1 MTVYQ
6 PGPATGTQQTPE
18 QAAAALIRADNSVYF
33 QAWSQQTENFA
44 VSAAAFFDGLKRTS
58 TQKAGMTDFAYFQA
72 MVRNMGLS
80 KSTGVLGLT
89 DMQDIAAMKDILKA
103 SYIDGI
109 DWVETVNKQAQSP
122 YGSSSAGPRFSKEV
136 STALTLI
143 DKTDAESI
151 LSKAYY
157 GAFGVM
163 PNNKQIE
170 NFKTRYNS
178 EAQRQLAETTS
189 TRSTSGTDTSTSGT
203 SKSVT
208 QGMGFT
214 QDEQQ
219 QFIAKFLKNNYKITG
234 KEESGRVST
243 IIDDLQRVYED
254 NLMPV
259 PPLEE
264 LTKFAADVIGTG
276 DPEMY
281 KQKIDTK
288 LQSVRMVAAKM
299 HPGAA
304 DMLDAGTDIR
314 TIAAPISQA
323 INSYLGTNIAYND
336 PRIKELV
343 NYNDGTNIRT
353 ANSIEI
359 EKWARK
365 QPEFSTSAYG
375 KNRAMD
381 IANAFEQGLK

>member
-6 PGPATGTQQTPE
+6 TGPATGTQPTADQT
-18 QAAAALIRADNSVYF
+18 AAGLIRADNSVYF

-44 VSAAAFFDGLKRTS
+44 VSAAEFFDSLKKQS
-58 TQKAGMTDFAYFQA
+58 TQKAGMSDFAYFQA

-80 KSTGVLGLT
+80 KSKGVIGLT
-89 DMQDIAAMKDILKA
+89 DMQDIAAMKDVLKA

-109 DWVETVNKQAQSP
+109 DWIETINKQAQSP
-122 YGSSSAGPRFSKEV
+122 YASSSNGPKFSKEV
-136 STALTLI
+136 STALALI

-163 PNNKQIE
+163 PNSKQIE
-170 NFKTRYNS
+170 NFKTRYNA
-178 EAQRQLAETTS
+178 EAQRQLAETTT
-189 TRSTSGTDTSTSGT
+189 TRNTSGTDTSTSAR

-208 QGMGFT
+208 SGMGFT
-214 QDEQQ
+214 EAEKQN
-219 QFIAKFLKNNYKITG
+219 FIARFLKNNYKITG
-234 KEESGRVST
+234 EEQSGRAAT
-243 IIDDLQRVYED
+243 IINDLERIYED
-254 NLMPV
+254 NLLPV
-259 PPLEE
+259 PPVEE
-264 LTKFAADVIGTG
+264 LAAFAADAIGTG
-276 DPEMY
+276 DSEMY
-281 KQKIDTK
+281 KQKIDAK
-288 LQSVRMVAAKM
+288 LQSVRVAASKM

-304 DMLDAGTDIR
+304 DLLEAGNDIK
-314 TIAAPISQA
+314 TIATPIAQA
-323 INSYLGTNIAYND
+323 INSYLGSNIAYND
-336 PRIKELV
+336 PRMKELV
-343 NYNDGTNIRT
+343 NYDDGKSIRT

-381 IANAFEQGLK
+381 IADAFEQGLK

>member
-1 MTVYQ
+1 MTYQ
-6 PGPATGTQQTPE
+6 SGPATGSQQTPE
-18 QAAAALIRADNSVYF
+18 QSAAALIRADGSVYF

-44 VSAAAFFDGLKRTS
+44 VSAAEFFDSLKKQS
-58 TQKAGMTDFAYFQA
+58 TQKAGMSDFAYFQA

-80 KSTGVLGLT
+80 KSKGVLGLT
-89 DMQDIAAMKDILKA
+89 DMQDIAAMKDVLKA

-109 DWVETVNKQAQSP
+109 DWVETINKQAQSP
-122 YGSSSAGPRFSKEV
+122 YASSSSGPKFSKEV

-163 PNNKQIE
+163 PNSKQIE
-170 NFKTRYNS
+170 NFKTRYNA
-178 EAQRQLAETTS
+178 EAQRQLAETTT
-189 TRSTSGTDTSTSGT
+189 TRTTSGGDTSTSARSKTTT
-203 SKSVT
+203 S
-208 QGMGFT
+208 GMGFT
-214 QDEQQ
+214 EAEKQN
-219 QFIAKFLKNNYKITG
+219 FIAKFLKNNYKITG
-234 KEESGRVST
+234 KEESGRAAT
-243 IIDDLQRVYED
+243 IISDLQRVYED
-254 NLMPV
+254 NLLPV
-259 PPLEE
+259 PPVEE
-264 LTKFAADVIGTG
+264 LAAFAADAIGTG
-276 DPEMY
+276 DSEMY
-281 KQKIDTK
+281 KQKIDSK
-288 LQSVRMVAAKM
+288 LQSVRIAASKM

-304 DMLDAGTDIR
+304 DLLEAGNDIK
-314 TIAAPISQA
+314 TIAAPIAQA
-323 INSYLGTNIAYND
+323 INSYLGSNIAYND

-343 NYNDGTNIRT
+343 NYDDGRGVRT

-381 IANAFEQGLK
+381 IADAFEQGLK

>member
-1 MTVYQ
+1 MAYQ
-6 PGPATGTQQTPE
+6 SGPATGTQQTPE
-18 QAAAALIRADNSVYF
+18 QKAAALIRQEGSVYF

-44 VSAAAFFDGLKRTS
+44 QTASGFFDSLKLQS
-58 TQKAGMTDFAYFQA
+58 TQKAGMSDFAYFQA
-72 MVRNMGLS
+72 IVRKMGMS
-80 KSTGVLGLT
+80 KSTGVLGMSDT
-89 DMQDIAAMKDILKA
+89 QDIAAMKEVLKN
-103 SYIDGI
+103 SYLDGV
-109 DWVETVNKQAQSP
+109 DWIETVNKQAQSP
-122 YGSSSAGPRFSKEV
+122 YASSSTGPKFSKEV

-143 DKTDAESI
+143 DKTDAEDI

-170 NFKTRYNS
+170 NFKTRYNA

-189 TRSTSGTDTSTSGT
+189 TRATSGTDTSTAAT

-208 QGMGFT
+208 QGLGFT
-214 QDEQQ
+214 QSEQQ
-219 QFIAKFLKNNYKITG
+219 RFIAKFLKNNYKITG
-234 KEESGRVST
+234 KEESGRVAT

-264 LTKFAADVIGTG
+264 LATFAANAIGTG

-304 DMLDAGTDIR
+304 DILSTGTDIR
-314 TIAAPISQA
+314 TIATPISQA
-323 INSYLGTNIAYND
+323 INSYMGTNIAYND

-353 ANSIEI
+353 ANAIEI

-365 QPEFSTSAYG
+365 QPEFATSAYG

-381 IANAFEQGLK
+381 IADAFEQGLK

>member
-1 MTVYQ
+1 
-6 PGPATGTQQTPE
+6 
-18 QAAAALIRADNSVYF
+18 
-33 QAWSQQTENFA
+33 
-44 VSAAAFFDGLKRTS
+44 
-58 TQKAGMTDFAYFQA
+58 
-72 MVRNMGLS
+72 MVRNMKLS
-80 KSTGVLGLT
+80 SAKGVLGMSST
-89 DMQDIAAMKDILKA
+89 EDIAAMKEVLKNSYLDGVDWV
-103 SYIDGI
+103 SYIN
-109 DWVETVNKQAQSP
+109 TQAQSP
-122 YGSSSAGPRFSKEV
+122 YASSSTGPKFSKEV

-170 NFKTRYNS
+170 NFKTRYNA

-189 TRSTSGTDTSTSGT
+189 TRSTSGSDTSTAAR

-214 QDEQQ
+214 QQEQQ

-234 KEESGRVST
+234 KEESGRAAT

-264 LTKFAADVIGTG
+264 LAAFAANAIGTG

-281 KQKIDTK
+281 KQKIDAK

-304 DMLDAGTDIR
+304 DILSAGTDIK
-314 TIAAPISQA
+314 TVATPISQA
-323 INSYLGTNIAYND
+323 LNSYMGTNIAYND

-343 NYNDGTNIRT
+343 NYNDGTTIRT
-353 ANSIEI
+353 ANAIEI

-365 QPEFSTSAYG
+365 QPEFATSAYG

-381 IANAFEQGLK
+381 IADAFEQGLK

>member
-1 MTVYQ
+1 VTYQ
-6 PGPATGTQQTPE
+6 SGPATGTQKTE
-18 QAAAALIRADNSVYF
+18 EETIAGIVRADDSVYF

-44 VSAAAFFDGLKRTS
+44 VSASKFFDGLKDTRTIRPDMS
-58 TQKAGMTDFAYFQA
+58 DYAYFQA

-80 KSTGVLGLT
+80 KSKGVLGLT
-89 DMQDIAAMKDILKA
+89 DMQDISAMKDVLKA

-109 DWVETVNKQAQSP
+109 PWFETIEKQAQSP
-122 YGSSSAGPRFSKEV
+122 YASSSSGPKFSKEV

-143 DKTDAESI
+143 DKTDAEDI

-163 PNNKQIE
+163 PNNTQIE
-170 NFKTRYNS
+170 NFKTRFAA
-178 EAQRQLAETTS
+178 EAQRQLAETVTTKTTS
-189 TRSTSGTDTSTSGT
+189 KTDTATSA
-203 SKSVT
+203 KSAT
-208 QGMGFT
+208 KTTGLGFT
-214 QDEQQ
+214 QSEQQ

-234 KEESGRVST
+234 KEESGRVAT
-243 IIDDLQRVYED
+243 IIDDLQRVYQD
-254 NLMPV
+254 NLLPE

-264 LTKFAADVIGTG
+264 LTAFAADAIGTG

-281 KQKIDTK
+281 KQKIDAK

-304 DMLDAGTDIR
+304 DILDAGTDIK
-314 TIAAPISQA
+314 TIATPISQA
-323 INSYLGTNIAYND
+323 LNSYLGTNIAYND

-365 QPEFSTSAYG
+365 QPEFATSAYG

-381 IANAFEQGLK
+381 IADAFEQGLK

>member
-1 MTVYQ
+1 VAYQ
-6 PGPATGTQQTPE
+6 SGPATGTQQTPE
-18 QAAAALIRADNSVYF
+18 QKAAALIRQEGSVYF

-44 VSAAAFFDGLKRTS
+44 QTASGFFDSLKLQS
-58 TQKAGMTDFAYFQA
+58 TQKAGMSDFAYFQA
-72 MVRNMGLS
+72 MVRNMKLS
-80 KSTGVLGLT
+80 SAKGVLGMSST
-89 DMQDIAAMKDILKA
+89 EDIAAMKEVLKNSYLDGVDWV
-103 SYIDGI
+103 SYIN
-109 DWVETVNKQAQSP
+109 TQAQSP
-122 YGSSSAGPRFSKEV
+122 YASSSTGPKFSKEV

-157 GAFGVM
+157 GAFGTM

-170 NFKTRYNS
+170 NFKTRYNA

-189 TRSTSGTDTSTSGT
+189 TRSTSGTDTSTAAR

-208 QGMGFT
+208 EGMGFT
-214 QDEQQ
+214 QQEQQ

-234 KEESGRVST
+234 KEESGRVAT

-264 LTKFAADVIGTG
+264 LATFAANAIGTG

-281 KQKIDTK
+281 KQKIDSK

-304 DMLDAGTDIR
+304 DILGTGTDIR
-314 TIAAPISQA
+314 TIATPISQA
-323 INSYLGTNIAYND
+323 LNSYLGTSIAYND

-353 ANSIEI
+353 ANAIEI

-365 QPEFSTSAYG
+365 QPEFATSAYG

-381 IANAFEQGLK
+381 IADAFEQGLK

>member
-1 MTVYQ
+1 VVYQ
-6 PGPATGTQQTPE
+6 SGPATGTQQTPE
-18 QAAAALIRADNSVYF
+18 QKAAALIRQEGSVYF

-44 VSAAAFFDGLKRTS
+44 QTASGFFDSLKLQS
-58 TQKAGMTDFAYFQA
+58 TQKAGMSDFAYFQA
-72 MVRNMGLS
+72 MVRNMKLS
-80 KSTGVLGLT
+80 SAKGVLGMSST
-89 DMQDIAAMKDILKA
+89 EDIAAMKEVLKN
-103 SYIDGI
+103 SYLDGI
-109 DWVETVNKQAQSP
+109 DWVSYINTQAQSP
-122 YGSSSAGPRFSKEV
+122 YASSSSGPRFSKEV

-170 NFKTRYNS
+170 NFKTRYNA

-189 TRSTSGTDTSTSGT
+189 TRSTSGTDTSTAAR

-208 QGMGFT
+208 EGMGFT
-214 QDEQQ
+214 QQEQQ

-234 KEESGRVST
+234 KEESGRAAT

-259 PPLEE
+259 PPIEE
-264 LTKFAADVIGTG
+264 LAAFAANAIGTG

-281 KQKIDTK
+281 KQKIDAK
-288 LQSVRMVAAKM
+288 LQAVRMVAAKM

-304 DMLDAGTDIR
+304 DILSAGTDIK
-314 TIAAPISQA
+314 TIATPISQA
-323 INSYLGTNIAYND
+323 LNSYMGTNIAYND

-343 NYNDGTNIRT
+343 NYNDGTTIRT
-353 ANSIEI
+353 ANAIEI

-365 QPEFSTSAYG
+365 QPEFATSAYG

-381 IANAFEQGLK
+381 IADAFEQGLK

>member
-1 MTVYQ
+1 MVYQ
-6 PGPATGTQQTPE
+6 SGPATGTQQTPE
-18 QAAAALIRADNSVYF
+18 QKAAALIRQEGSVYF

-44 VSAAAFFDGLKRTS
+44 QTASGFFDSLKLQS
-58 TQKAGMTDFAYFQA
+58 TQKAGMSDFAYFQA
-72 MVRNMGLS
+72 MVRNMKLS
-80 KSTGVLGLT
+80 SAKGVLGMSST
-89 DMQDIAAMKDILKA
+89 EDIAAMKEVLKN
-103 SYIDGI
+103 SYLDGI
-109 DWVETVNKQAQSP
+109 DWVSYINTQAQSP
-122 YGSSSAGPRFSKEV
+122 YASSSTGPKFSKEV

-157 GAFGVM
+157 GAFGTM

-170 NFKTRYNS
+170 NFKTRYNA

-189 TRSTSGTDTSTSGT
+189 TRSTSGTDTSTAAR

-214 QDEQQ
+214 QQEQQ

-234 KEESGRVST
+234 KEESGRAAT

-264 LTKFAADVIGTG
+264 LAAFAANAIGTG

-281 KQKIDTK
+281 KQKIDAK
-288 LQSVRMVAAKM
+288 LQAVRMVAAKM

-304 DMLDAGTDIR
+304 DILSAGTDIK
-314 TIAAPISQA
+314 TVATPISQA
-323 INSYLGTNIAYND
+323 LNSYMGTNIAYND

-343 NYNDGTNIRT
+343 NYNDGTTIRT
-353 ANSIEI
+353 ANAIEI

-365 QPEFSTSAYG
+365 QPEFATSAYG

-381 IANAFEQGLK
+381 IADAFEQGLK

>member
-1 MTVYQ
+1 MTYQ
-6 PGPATGTQQTPE
+6 SGPATGSQQTPE
-18 QAAAALIRADNSVYF
+18 QSAAALIRADGSVYF

-44 VSAAAFFDGLKRTS
+44 VSAAEFFDSLKKQS
-58 TQKAGMTDFAYFQA
+58 TQKAGMSDFAYFQA

-80 KSTGVLGLT
+80 KSKGVLGLT
-89 DMQDIAAMKDILKA
+89 DMQDIAAMKDVLKA

-109 DWVETVNKQAQSP
+109 DWVETINKQAQSP
-122 YGSSSAGPRFSKEV
+122 YASSSSGPKFSKEV

-163 PNNKQIE
+163 PNSKQIE
-170 NFKTRYNS
+170 NFKTRYNA
-178 EAQRQLAETTS
+178 EAQRQLAETTT
-189 TRSTSGTDTSTSGT
+189 TRTTSGGDTSTSARSKTTT
-203 SKSVT
+203 S
-208 QGMGFT
+208 GMGFT
-214 QDEQQ
+214 EAEKQN
-219 QFIAKFLKNNYKITG
+219 FIAKFLKNNYKITG
-234 KEESGRVST
+234 KEESGRAAT
-243 IIDDLQRVYED
+243 IISDLQRVYED
-254 NLMPV
+254 NLLPV
-259 PPLEE
+259 PPVEE
-264 LTKFAADVIGTG
+264 LAAFAADAIGTG
-276 DPEMY
+276 DSEMY
-281 KQKIDTK
+281 KQKIDSK
-288 LQSVRMVAAKM
+288 LQSVRVAASKM

-304 DMLDAGTDIR
+304 DLLEAGNDIK
-314 TIAAPISQA
+314 TIAAPIAQA
-323 INSYLGTNIAYND
+323 INSYLGSNIAYND

-343 NYNDGTNIRT
+343 NYDDGKGVRT

-381 IANAFEQGLK
+381 IADAFEQGLK

>member
-6 PGPATGTQQTPE
+6 SGPATGTQQTPE
-18 QAAAALIRADNSVYF
+18 QKAAALIREDNSVYF

-44 VSAAAFFDGLKRTS
+44 VSASKFFDSLKLQS
-58 TQKAGMTDFAYFQA
+58 TQQAGMSDFAYFQA
-72 MVRNMGLS
+72 MVRKLGMS

-89 DMQDIAAMKDILKA
+89 DMQDIAAMKDVLKS
-103 SYIDGI
+103 SYIDGV
-109 DWVETVNKQAQSP
+109 DWVATVNMQAQSP
-122 YGSSSAGPRFSKEV
+122 YASSSAGPKFSKEV

-170 NFKTRYNS
+170 NFKSRYNS

-189 TRSTSGTDTSTSGT
+189 TRATSGTDTSTAAT

-214 QDEQQ
+214 QQEQQ
-219 QFIAKFLKNNYKITG
+219 DFIAKFLKNNYKITG
-234 KEESGRVST
+234 EEQSGRAAQ
-243 IIDDLQRVYED
+243 IIDDLQRVYQD
-254 NLMPV
+254 NLLPE

-264 LTKFAADVIGTG
+264 LTAFAANVIGTG

-281 KQKIDTK
+281 KQKIDAK

-304 DMLDAGTDIR
+304 DILGAGTDIK

-343 NYNDGTNIRT
+343 NYNDGTGIRT
-353 ANSIEI
+353 ANSIDI

-365 QPEFSTSAYG
+365 QPEFATSAYG

-381 IANAFEQGLK
+381 IADAFEQGLK

>member
-1 MTVYQ
+1 MVYQ
-6 PGPATGTQQTPE
+6 SGPATGTQQTPE
-18 QAAAALIRADNSVYF
+18 QAAAALIREEGSVYF

-44 VSAAAFFDGLKRTS
+44 VSAAEFFDSLKRTS
-58 TQKAGMTDFAYFQA
+58 TQKTGMTDFAYFQA

-89 DMQDIAAMKDILKA
+89 DMQDIAAMKDVLKA

-109 DWVETVNKQAQSP
+109 DWIETVNKQAQSP

-170 NFKTRYNS
+170 NFKSRYNS

-189 TRSTSGTDTSTSGT
+189 TRSTSGTDTSSAGT

-208 QGMGFT
+208 QGLGFT

-234 KEESGRVST
+234 KEESGRAAT
-243 IIDDLQRVYED
+243 IIDDLQRVYQD
-254 NLMPV
+254 NLLPE

-264 LTKFAADVIGTG
+264 LAAFAANAIGTG

-304 DMLDAGTDIR
+304 DILAAGTDIK

-323 INSYLGTNIAYND
+323 INAYLGTNIAYND

-343 NYNDGTNIRT
+343 NYNDGTGIRT
-353 ANSIEI
+353 ANSMDI
-359 EKWARK
+359 EKWAQK
-365 QPEFSTSAYG
+365 QPEFATSAYG

>member
-1 MTVYQ
+1 MTYQ
-6 PGPATGTQQTPE
+6 SGPATGTQQTPE
-18 QAAAALIRADNSVYF
+18 QIAAGMVRADNSVYF

-44 VSAAAFFDGLKRTS
+44 VSASEFFDGLKKTNTIRPDMS
-58 TQKAGMTDFAYFQA
+58 DFAYFQA

-80 KSTGVLGLT
+80 KSKGVLGLT
-89 DMQDIAAMKDILKA
+89 DMQDISAMKDVLKA

-109 DWVETVNKQAQSP
+109 PWFETIEKQAQSP
-122 YGSSSAGPRFSKEV
+122 YASSSSGPKFSKEV

-143 DKTDAESI
+143 DKTDAEDI

-170 NFKTRYNS
+170 NFKTRFAA
-178 EAQRQLAETTS
+178 EAQRQLAETVT
-189 TRSTSGTDTSTSGT
+189 TRTTSGTDTSTSA
-203 SKSVT
+203 KSAT
-208 QGMGFT
+208 KTTGLGFT
-214 QDEQQ
+214 QSEQQ

-234 KEESGRVST
+234 KEESGRVAT
-243 IIDDLQRVYED
+243 IIDDLQRVYQD
-254 NLMPV
+254 NLLPE

-264 LTKFAADVIGTG
+264 LTAFAADAIGTG

-281 KQKIDTK
+281 KQKIDAK

-304 DMLDAGTDIR
+304 DILSAGTDIK
-314 TIAAPISQA
+314 TIATPISQA
-323 INSYLGTNIAYND
+323 LNSYLGTNIAYND

-365 QPEFSTSAYG
+365 QPEFATSAYG

-381 IANAFEQGLK
+381 IADAFEQGLK

>member
-1 MTVYQ
+1 VAYQ
-6 PGPATGTQQTPE
+6 SGPATGTQQTPE
-18 QAAAALIRADNSVYF
+18 QKAAALIRQEGSVYF

-44 VSAAAFFDGLKRTS
+44 QTASGFFDSLKLQS
-58 TQKAGMTDFAYFQA
+58 TQKAGMSDFAYFQA
-72 MVRNMGLS
+72 MVRNMKLS
-80 KSTGVLGLT
+80 SAKGVLGMSST
-89 DMQDIAAMKDILKA
+89 EDIAAMKEVLKNSYLDGVDWV
-103 SYIDGI
+103 SYIN
-109 DWVETVNKQAQSP
+109 TQAQSP
-122 YGSSSAGPRFSKEV
+122 YASSSTGPKFSKEV

-170 NFKTRYNS
+170 NFKTRYNA

-189 TRSTSGTDTSTSGT
+189 TRSTSGTDTSTAAR

-208 QGMGFT
+208 EGMGFT
-214 QDEQQ
+214 QQEQQ

-234 KEESGRVST
+234 KEESGRAAT

-259 PPLEE
+259 PPIEE
-264 LTKFAADVIGTG
+264 LAAFAANAIGTG

-281 KQKIDTK
+281 KQKIDAK

-304 DMLDAGTDIR
+304 DILGTGTDIR
-314 TIAAPISQA
+314 TIATPISQA
-323 INSYLGTNIAYND
+323 LNSYLGTNIAYND

-353 ANSIEI
+353 ANAIEI

-365 QPEFSTSAYG
+365 QPEFATSAYG

-381 IANAFEQGLK
+381 IADAFEQGLK

>member
-1 MTVYQ
+1 MAYQ
-6 PGPATGTQQTPE
+6 SGPATGTQQTPE
-18 QAAAALIRADNSVYF
+18 QQAAALIRQEGSVYF

-44 VSAAAFFDGLKRTS
+44 QSASEFFDGLKLQS
-58 TQKAGMTDFAYFQA
+58 TQKAGMSDFAYFQA
-72 MVRNMGLS
+72 MVRNMKLS
-80 KSTGVLGLT
+80 NAKGVLGMSST
-89 DMQDIAAMKDILKA
+89 EDIAAMKEVLKNSYLDGVDWV
-103 SYIDGI
+103 SYIN
-109 DWVETVNKQAQSP
+109 TQAQSP
-122 YGSSSAGPRFSKEV
+122 YASSSTGPKFSKEV

-170 NFKTRYNS
+170 NFKSRYNA

-189 TRSTSGTDTSTSGT
+189 TRATSGTDTSTAAT

-214 QDEQQ
+214 QQEQQ
-219 QFIAKFLKNNYKITG
+219 DFIAKFLKNNYKITG
-234 KEESGRVST
+234 EEQSGRAAT

-264 LTKFAADVIGTG
+264 LTTFVANVIGTG

-281 KQKIDTK
+281 KQKIDAK

-304 DMLDAGTDIR
+304 DILGAGTDIK
-314 TIAAPISQA
+314 TIATPISQA

-353 ANSIEI
+353 ANAIEI

-365 QPEFSTSAYG
+365 QPEFGTSAYG

-381 IANAFEQGLK
+381 IADAFEQGLK

>member
-1 MTVYQ
+1 MTYQ
-6 PGPATGTQQTPE
+6 SGPATGTQQTEE
-18 QAAAALIRADNSVYF
+18 QTAAGIVRADDSVYF

-44 VSAAAFFDGLKRTS
+44 VSAAEFFDGLKKTS
-58 TQKAGMTDFAYFQA
+58 TMKPGMSDFAYFQA

-80 KSTGVLGLT
+80 KSKGVLGLT
-89 DMQDIAAMKDILKA
+89 DMQDISAMKDVLKT

-109 DWVETVNKQAQSP
+109 PWFETLEKQAQSP
-122 YGSSSAGPRFSKEV
+122 YASSSTGPKFSKEV

-170 NFKTRYNS
+170 NFKSRYNS

-189 TRSTSGTDTSTSGT
+189 TRSTSGTDTSTSAR

-208 QGMGFT
+208 EGMGFT
-214 QDEQQ
+214 QQEQQ

-234 KEESGRVST
+234 KEESGRVAT
-243 IIDDLQRVYED
+243 IIDDLQRVYQD
-254 NLMPV
+254 NLLPE

-264 LTKFAADVIGTG
+264 LTAFAADAIGTG

-281 KQKIDTK
+281 KQKIDAK

-304 DMLDAGTDIR
+304 DILGAGTDIK
-314 TIAAPISQA
+314 TIATPISQA
-323 INSYLGTNIAYND
+323 LNAYLGTNIAYND

-343 NYNDGTNIRT
+343 NYNDGTNVRT

-365 QPEFSTSAYG
+365 QPEFATSAYG

-381 IANAFEQGLK
+381 IADAFEQGLK

>member
-1 MTVYQ
+1 MVYQ
-6 PGPATGTQQTPE
+6 SGPATGTQQTPE
-18 QAAAALIRADNSVYF
+18 QKAAALIRQEGSVYF

-44 VSAAAFFDGLKRTS
+44 QTASGFFDSLKLQS
-58 TQKAGMTDFAYFQA
+58 TQKAGMSDFAYFQA
-72 MVRNMGLS
+72 MVRNMKLS
-80 KSTGVLGLT
+80 SAKGVLGMSST
-89 DMQDIAAMKDILKA
+89 EDIAAMKEVLKN
-103 SYIDGI
+103 SYLDGI
-109 DWVETVNKQAQSP
+109 DWVSYINTQAQSP
-122 YGSSSAGPRFSKEV
+122 YASSSSGPRFSKEV

-170 NFKTRYNS
+170 NFKTRYNA

-189 TRSTSGTDTSTSGT
+189 TRSTSGTDTSTAAR

-208 QGMGFT
+208 EGMGFT
-214 QDEQQ
+214 QQEQQ

-234 KEESGRVST
+234 KEESGRAAT

-259 PPLEE
+259 PPIEE
-264 LTKFAADVIGTG
+264 LAAFAANAIGTG

-281 KQKIDTK
+281 KQKIDAK
-288 LQSVRMVAAKM
+288 LQAVRMVAAKM

-304 DMLDAGTDIR
+304 DILSAGTDIK
-314 TIAAPISQA
+314 TIATPISQA
-323 INSYLGTNIAYND
+323 LNSYMGTNIAYND

-343 NYNDGTNIRT
+343 NYNDGTTIRT
-353 ANSIEI
+353 ANAIEI

-365 QPEFSTSAYG
+365 QPEFATSAYG

-381 IANAFEQGLK
+381 IADAFEQGLK

>member
-6 PGPATGTQQTPE
+6 SGPATGSQVDPAT
-18 QAAAALIRADNSVYF
+18 IRQDSSVYF

-44 VSAAAFFDGLKRTS
+44 MTASEFFDGLKK
-58 TQKAGMTDFAYFQA
+58 TQTMKPGMSDFAYFQA
-72 MVRNMGLS
+72 MVRTMGKS
-80 KSTGVLGLT
+80 KSKGVLGLT
-89 DMQDIAAMKDILKA
+89 DMEDIAAMKDVLKA

-109 DWVETVNKQAQSP
+109 PWFETLEKQAQSP
-122 YGSSSAGPRFSKEV
+122 YASSTTGPKFSKEV

-163 PNNKQIE
+163 PNSKQIE
-170 NFKTRYNS
+170 NFKTRYNA
-178 EAQRQLAETTS
+178 EAQRQLAEVTT
-189 TRSTSGTDTSTSGT
+189 TRTTSGTDTSTSARSKAVT
-203 SKSVT
+203 S
-208 QGMGFT
+208 GMGFT
-214 QDEQQ
+214 EAEKDN
-219 QFIAKFLKNNYKITG
+219 FIAKFLKNNYKITG
-234 KEESGRVST
+234 EEQSGRAAT
-243 IIDDLQRVYED
+243 IINDLERIYED
-254 NLMPV
+254 NLLPV
-259 PPLEE
+259 PPIEE
-264 LTKFAADVIGTG
+264 LAAFAADAIGTG
-276 DPEMY
+276 DSGMY
-281 KQKIDTK
+281 KQKIDAK
-288 LQSVRMVAAKM
+288 LQSVRIAASKM

-304 DMLDAGTDIR
+304 DLLEAGNDIK
-314 TIAAPISQA
+314 TIAAPIAQA
-323 INSYLGTNIAYND
+323 INSYLGSNIAYND

-343 NYNDGTNIRT
+343 NYDDGKSVRT

-381 IANAFEQGLK
+381 IADAFEQGLK

>member
-6 PGPATGTQQTPE
+6 SGPATGTQQTPE
-18 QAAAALIRADNSVYF
+18 QVAAALIRAEGSVYF
-33 QAWSQQTENFA
+33 KAWSQQTENFA
-44 VSAAAFFDGLKRTS
+44 QSAAEEFDALKNKS
-58 TQKAGMTDFAYFQA
+58 TIKAGMSDYAYFQA
-72 MVRNMGLS
+72 IVRKLGMS
-80 KSTGVLGLT
+80 KSTGVLGMSDT
-89 DMQDIAAMKDILKA
+89 QDIAAMKEVYKL
-103 SYIDGI
+103 SYLDGI
-109 DWVETVNKQAQSP
+109 DWIEWVNKQAQSP
-122 YGSSSAGPRFSKEV
+122 YASSSAGPKFSKEV

-170 NFKTRYNS
+170 NFKTRYNA
-178 EAQRQLAETTS
+178 EAQRQLAETTT
-189 TRSTSGTDTSTSGT
+189 TRSTSGTDTSTSGR
-203 SKSVT
+203 SKTVT
-208 QGMGFT
+208 EGMGFT
-214 QDEQQ
+214 QQEEQ

-234 KEESGRVST
+234 KEESGRVAT
-243 IIDDLQRVYED
+243 IISDLKRVYED
-254 NLMPV
+254 NLIPV

-264 LTKFAADVIGTG
+264 LTTFAANAIGTG

-281 KQKIDTK
+281 KQKIDAK

-304 DMLDAGTDIR
+304 DILGTGTDIR

-323 INSYLGTNIAYND
+323 LNSYLGTNIAYND
-336 PRIKELV
+336 PRIKELI

-353 ANSIEI
+353 ANAIEI

-365 QPEFSTSAYG
+365 QPEFATSAYG

-381 IANAFEQGLK
+381 IADAFEQGLK

>member
-1 MTVYQ
+1 LAYQ
-6 PGPATGTQQTPE
+6 SGPATGTQQTPE
-18 QAAAALIRADNSVYF
+18 QQAAALIRQEGSVYF

-44 VSAAAFFDGLKRTS
+44 QSASEFFDGLKLQS
-58 TQKAGMTDFAYFQA
+58 TQKAGMSDFAYFQA
-72 MVRNMGLS
+72 MVRNMKLS
-80 KSTGVLGLT
+80 NAKGVLGMSST
-89 DMQDIAAMKDILKA
+89 EDIAAMKEVLKNSYLDGVDWV
-103 SYIDGI
+103 SYIN
-109 DWVETVNKQAQSP
+109 TQAQSP
-122 YGSSSAGPRFSKEV
+122 YASSSTGPKFSKEV

-170 NFKTRYNS
+170 NFKSRYNA

-189 TRSTSGTDTSTSGT
+189 TRATSGTDTSTAAT

-214 QDEQQ
+214 QQEQQ
-219 QFIAKFLKNNYKITG
+219 DFIAKFLKNNYKITG
-234 KEESGRVST
+234 EEQSGRAAT

-264 LTKFAADVIGTG
+264 LTTFVANVIGTG

-281 KQKIDTK
+281 KQKIDAK

-304 DMLDAGTDIR
+304 DILGAGTDIK
-314 TIAAPISQA
+314 TIATPISQA

-353 ANSIEI
+353 ANAIEI

-365 QPEFSTSAYG
+365 QPEFGTSAYG

-381 IANAFEQGLK
+381 IADAFEQGLK

>member
-1 MTVYQ
+1 VVYQ
-6 PGPATGTQQTPE
+6 SGPATGTQQTEE
-18 QAAAALIRADNSVYF
+18 QTTAGIVRADDGVYF

-44 VSAAAFFDGLKRTS
+44 VSASKFFDGLKKTNTIRTDMS
-58 TQKAGMTDFAYFQA
+58 DYAYFQA
-72 MVRNMGLS
+72 MVRKMGLS
-80 KSTGVLGLT
+80 KSKGVIGLT
-89 DMQDIAAMKDILKA
+89 DMQDISAMKDVLKA

-109 DWVETVNKQAQSP
+109 PWFETIEKQAQSP
-122 YGSSSAGPRFSKEV
+122 YASSSAGPKFSKEV

-143 DKTDAESI
+143 DKTDAEDI

-170 NFKTRYNS
+170 NFKTRFAA
-178 EAQRQLAETTS
+178 EAQRQLAETVT
-189 TRSTSGTDTSTSGT
+189 TRTTSGTDTSTSA
-203 SKSVT
+203 KST
-208 QGMGFT
+208 TKTTGLGFT
-214 QDEQQ
+214 QSEQQ

-234 KEESGRVST
+234 KEESGRVAT
-243 IIDDLQRVYED
+243 IIDDLQRVYQD
-254 NLMPV
+254 NLLPE

-264 LTKFAADVIGTG
+264 LTAFAADAIGTG

-281 KQKIDTK
+281 KQKIDAK

-304 DMLDAGTDIR
+304 DILGAGTDIK
-314 TIAAPISQA
+314 TIATPISQA
-323 INSYLGTNIAYND
+323 LNSYLGTNIAYND

-365 QPEFSTSAYG
+365 QPEFATSAYG
-375 KNRAMD
+375 KNRAME
-381 IANAFEQGLK
+381 IADAFEQGLK

>member
-6 PGPATGTQQTPE
+6 QGPATGTQQTPE

-44 VSAAAFFDGLKRTS
+44 KTASGFFDSLKLQS
-58 TQKAGMTDFAYFQA
+58 TQKAGMSDFAYFQA
-72 MVRNMGLS
+72 MVRKLGMS

-89 DMQDIAAMKDILKA
+89 DMQDIAAMKDVLKS

-109 DWVETVNKQAQSP
+109 DWVATINMQAQSP
-122 YGSSSAGPRFSKEV
+122 YGSSSAGPKFSKEV

-170 NFKTRYNS
+170 NFKTRYNA

-189 TRSTSGTDTSTSGT
+189 TRATSDTDTSSSST

-208 QGMGFT
+208 QGLGFT

-304 DMLDAGTDIR
+304 DMLNAGTDIR

-365 QPEFSTSAYG
+365 QPEFATSAYG

-381 IANAFEQGLK
+381 IADAFEQGLK

>member
-1 MTVYQ
+1 MVYQ
-6 PGPATGTQQTPE
+6 SGPATGTQQTPE
-18 QAAAALIRADNSVYF
+18 QKAAALIRQEGSVYF

-44 VSAAAFFDGLKRTS
+44 QTASGFFDSLKLQS
-58 TQKAGMTDFAYFQA
+58 TQKAGMSDFAYFQA
-72 MVRNMGLS
+72 MVRNMKLS
-80 KSTGVLGLT
+80 SAKGVLGMSST
-89 DMQDIAAMKDILKA
+89 EDIAAMKEVLKN
-103 SYIDGI
+103 SYLDGI
-109 DWVETVNKQAQSP
+109 DWVSYINTQAQSP
-122 YGSSSAGPRFSKEV
+122 YASSSTGPKFSKEV

-157 GAFGVM
+157 GAFGTM

-170 NFKTRYNS
+170 NFKTRYNA

-189 TRSTSGTDTSTSGT
+189 TRSTSGSDTSTAAR

-214 QDEQQ
+214 QQEQQ

-234 KEESGRVST
+234 KEESGRAAT

-264 LTKFAADVIGTG
+264 LAAFAANAIGTG

-281 KQKIDTK
+281 KQKIDAK
-288 LQSVRMVAAKM
+288 LQAVRMVAAKM

-304 DMLDAGTDIR
+304 DILSAGTDIK
-314 TIAAPISQA
+314 TVATPISQA
-323 INSYLGTNIAYND
+323 LNSYMGTNIAYND

-343 NYNDGTNIRT
+343 NYNDGTTIRT
-353 ANSIEI
+353 ANAIEI

-365 QPEFSTSAYG
+365 QPEFATSAYG

-381 IANAFEQGLK
+381 IADAFEQGLK

>member
-1 MTVYQ
+1 MAYQ
-6 PGPATGTQQTPE
+6 SGPATGTQQTPE
-18 QAAAALIRADNSVYF
+18 QKAAALIRQEGSVYF

-44 VSAAAFFDGLKRTS
+44 QTASGFFDSLKLQS
-58 TQKAGMTDFAYFQA
+58 TQKAGMSDFAYFQA
-72 MVRNMGLS
+72 MVRNMKLS
-80 KSTGVLGLT
+80 SAKGVLGMSST
-89 DMQDIAAMKDILKA
+89 EDIAAMKEVLKNSYLDGVDWV
-103 SYIDGI
+103 SYIN
-109 DWVETVNKQAQSP
+109 TQAQSP
-122 YGSSSAGPRFSKEV
+122 YASSSTGPKFSKEV

-170 NFKTRYNS
+170 NFKTRYNA

-189 TRSTSGTDTSTSGT
+189 TRSTSGTDTSTAAR

-208 QGMGFT
+208 EGMGFT
-214 QDEQQ
+214 QQEQQ

-234 KEESGRVST
+234 KEESGRAAT

-259 PPLEE
+259 PPIEE
-264 LTKFAADVIGTG
+264 LAAFAANAIGTG

-281 KQKIDTK
+281 KQKIDAK

-304 DMLDAGTDIR
+304 DILGTGTDIK
-314 TIAAPISQA
+314 TIATPISQA
-323 INSYLGTNIAYND
+323 LNSYLGTNIAYND

-353 ANSIEI
+353 ANAIEI

-365 QPEFSTSAYG
+365 QPEFATSAYG

-381 IANAFEQGLK
+381 IADAFEQGLK

>member
-1 MTVYQ
+1 MAYQ
-6 PGPATGTQQTPE
+6 SGPATGTQQTPE
-18 QAAAALIRADNSVYF
+18 QKAAALIRQEGSVYF

-44 VSAAAFFDGLKRTS
+44 QTASGFFDSLKLQS
-58 TQKAGMTDFAYFQA
+58 TQKAGMSDFAYFQA
-72 MVRNMGLS
+72 MVRNMKLS
-80 KSTGVLGLT
+80 SAKGVLGMSST
-89 DMQDIAAMKDILKA
+89 EDIAAMKEVLKNSYLDGVDWV
-103 SYIDGI
+103 SYIN
-109 DWVETVNKQAQSP
+109 TQAQSP
-122 YGSSSAGPRFSKEV
+122 YASSSTGPKFSKEV

-170 NFKTRYNS
+170 NFKTRYNA

-189 TRSTSGTDTSTSGT
+189 TRSTSGTDTSTAAR

-208 QGMGFT
+208 EGMGFT
-214 QDEQQ
+214 QQEQQ

-234 KEESGRVST
+234 KEESGRVAT

-259 PPLEE
+259 PPIEE
-264 LTKFAADVIGTG
+264 LAAFAANAIGTG

-281 KQKIDTK
+281 KQKIDAK

-304 DMLDAGTDIR
+304 DILGTGTDIK
-314 TIAAPISQA
+314 TIATPISQA
-323 INSYLGTNIAYND
+323 LNSYLGTNIAYND

-353 ANSIEI
+353 ANAIEI

-365 QPEFSTSAYG
+365 QPEFATSAYG

-381 IANAFEQGLK
+381 IADAFEQGLK